1 MSTASALPDWTSL
14 GLFLVIVG
22 GFLLAS
28 ALVLRP
34 PREWVEQALGLAR
47 PRLAAL
53 REQVF
58 HRVQMAVGFLYI
70 LGGFALQ
77 LYGRMSMSEA
87 GPREFPAVWAGA
99 MLVGTLVLLG
109 LGWWYST
116 QTFRHALVEVLEA
129 REVDL
134 VSQSEL
140 AREIGLLIG
149 VRPQPGESTEI
160 FAQRVQRALGL
171 RAHGS
176 RPAPRLEELEEFDE
190 PLS

>member
-1 MSTASALPDWTSL
+1 MPSASALPDWTSL

-34 PREWVEQALGLAR
+34 PREWVEHALGLAR

-53 REQVF
+53 REQIF
-58 HRVQMAVGFLYI
+58 HRVQLAVGFLYI

-77 LYGRMSMSEA
+77 LYGRHALSDAEV
-87 GPREFPAVWAGA
+87 REFPAVWAGA
-99 MLVGTLVLLG
+99 VLVGTLVLLA
-109 LGWWYST
+109 LGWWYAT
-116 QTFRHALVEVLEA
+116 HAFRQALVEVLET
-129 REVDL
+129 RPVDL

-140 AREIGLLIG
+140 AKEIGLLVG
-149 VRPQPGESTEI
+149 VRPQPGESTEL

-171 RAHGS
+171 RAQGS
-176 RPAPRLEELEEFDE
+176 RPAPRHEELEEFDE

>member
-116 QTFRHALVEVLEA
+116 QTFRHALVEV
-129 REVDL
+129 DL